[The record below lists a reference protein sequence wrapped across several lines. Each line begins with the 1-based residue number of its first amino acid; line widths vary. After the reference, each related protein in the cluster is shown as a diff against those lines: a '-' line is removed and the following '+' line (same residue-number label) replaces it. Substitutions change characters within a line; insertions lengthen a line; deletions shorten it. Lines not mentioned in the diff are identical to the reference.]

1 MAAYISRTTGTAFTS
16 NQKFTVS
23 GWIKGSFPPSSG
35 DNHMWAIGSAS
46 GSIGSVFL
54 YVQGTGALTAYGYNP
69 NLALATSR
77 LLRDPAAWYHWVLA
91 VDTTQGTPAD
101 RNKVYI
107 NGVQETAFSMETNY
121 GSSDT
126 LDALASG
133 KIQYIGSNTNGGG
146 PLLGDLSWVQYVDG
160 LQLAPTEF
168 GQFDSTSGIWKIKTD
183 VYGTPGNNGFCLK
196 MEDRANLDLDSS
208 SNAFTFTTSGTLTP
222 TKDTPSNNFCTMNP
236 IVGARSGFTWSNG
249 NNKVVTGTV
258 DNSGATLAFGSGK
271 WYYEIL
277 TDTRGNAYPGWQ
289 DLTNTE
295 ADEDDTYT
303 PPGFLGI
310 NPGVTY
316 NAGSGVVFSSFK
328 GLPASDWT
336 DGDYIGLAFDM
347 DNLSAWWSLNG
358 QWYTGDNAT
367 PTTLTRAQVSADTNG
382 FDCSTA
388 SLFSSASLIAPCM
401 GSSTASTTNS
411 FNFGNGVFASTVL
424 GGTTYNDD
432 AGNGIFKYEPPDGF
446 RAICTKNIK
455 AYG

>member
-1 MAAYISRTTGTAFTS
+1 MDTAITRTLGSGAATTTYTL
-16 NQKFTVS
+16 
-23 GWIKGSFPPSSG
+23 SF
-35 DNHMWAIGSAS
+35 WCKKAAS
-46 GSIGSVFL
+46 GSYQRFFTCN
-54 YVQGTGALTAYGYNP
+54 GTGDVYFRFNNTEGLELSAGGSDQGVLNTN
-69 NLALATSR
+69 R
-77 LLRDPAAWYHWVLA
+77 KFRDSGAWYHFVIRYDSTEVSA
-91 VDTTQGTPAD
+91 ND
-101 RNKVYI
+101 RFRLYI
-107 NGVQETAFSMETNY
+107 NGVDERDVGGYSTSTMP
-121 GSSDT
+121 SSSQTDNIN
-126 LDALASG
+126 LSG
-133 KIQYIGSNTNGGG
+133 NVHRIGGLTGQYFGGEMSHMHLCIGYS
-146 PLLGDLSWVQYVDG
+146 Y
-160 LQLAPTEF
+160 APTEF
-168 GQFDSTSGIWKIKTD
+168 GEVDSTSGIWKLIAD
-183 VYGTPGNNGFCLK
+183 PSVSYGTNGFFLK
-196 MEDRANLDLDSS
+196 FEDRTNLDLDSS
-208 SNAFTFTTSGTLTP
+208 PNANTFATAGTLTP

>member
-1 MAAYISRTTGTAFTS
+1 MATTSIYRTPSAGDLNKWTMSFWVKRASTGGHHHLASAVT
-16 NQKFTVS
+16 
-23 GWIKGSFPPSSG
+23 GGG
-35 DNHMWAIGSAS
+35 DNTVMKIDINDILYFEEYQSSA
-46 GSIGSVFL
+46 V
-54 YVQGTGALTAYGYNP
+54 GYLKTN
-69 NLALATSR
+69 R
-77 LLRDPAAWYHWVLA
+77 LFRDLGAWYHIVFVW
-91 VDTTQGTPAD
+91 DTDNVTSGD
-101 RNKVYI
+101 RMILYV
-107 NGVQETAFSMETNY
+107 NGVRETSFSTETY
-121 GSSDT
+121 PGSGQDSLWNSAMQNTIGEKGSAGYFDGSMSHIHFCDGYAYAASDFGET
-126 LDALASG
+126 DA
-133 KIQYIGSNTNGGG
+133 
-146 PLLGDLSWVQYVDG
+146 
-160 LQLAPTEF
+160 
-168 GQFDSTSGIWKIKTD
+168 TSGIWKIKTSPS
-183 VYGTPGNNGFCLK
+183 VSYGTNGFFLK
-196 MEDRANLDLDSS
+196 MEDRTNLDLDSS
-208 SNAFTFTTSGTLTP
+208 PNAHTFTTGGTLTP
-222 TKDTPSNNFCTMNP
+222 TKDNPSNNFCTMNP
-236 IVGARSGFTWSNG
+236 LVGARSGFTWSNG
-249 NNKVVTGTV
+249 NNKVVTGSV
-258 DNSGATLAFGSGK
+258 DNSGATMAFGSGK

-277 TDTRGNAYPGWQ
+277 CDTRGNAYPGWQ
-289 DLTNTE
+289 DLTDAD
-295 ADEDDTYT
+295 ADENDTYT

-455 AYG
+455 AYGG

>member
-1 MAAYISRTTGTAFTS
+1 MASTAITRTLG
-16 NQKFTVS
+16 S
-23 GWIKGSFPPSSG
+23 GAATTTYTLSF
-35 DNHMWAIGSAS
+35 WCKKAAS
-46 GSIGSVFL
+46 GSYQRFFTCN
-54 YVQGTGALTAYGYNP
+54 GTGDVYFRFNNTEGLELSAGGSDQGVLNTN
-69 NLALATSR
+69 R
-77 LLRDPAAWYHWVLA
+77 KFRDSGAWYHFVIRYDSTEVSA
-91 VDTTQGTPAD
+91 ND
-101 RNKVYI
+101 RFRLYI
-107 NGVQETAFSMETNY
+107 NGVDERDVGGYSTSTMP
-121 GSSDT
+121 SSSQTDNIN
-126 LDALASG
+126 LSG
-133 KIQYIGSNTNGGG
+133 NVHRIGGLTGQYFGGEMSHMHLCIGYS
-146 PLLGDLSWVQYVDG
+146 Y
-160 LQLAPTEF
+160 APTEF
-168 GQFDSTSGIWKIKTD
+168 GEVDSTSGIWKLIAD
-183 VYGTPGNNGFCLK
+183 PSVSYGTNGFFLK
-196 MEDRANLDLDSS
+196 FEDRTNLDLDSS
-208 SNAFTFTTSGTLTP
+208 PNANTFATAGTLTP

>member
-1 MAAYISRTTGTAFTS
+1 
-16 NQKFTVS
+16 
-23 GWIKGSFPPSSG
+23 
-35 DNHMWAIGSAS
+35 
-46 GSIGSVFL
+46 
-54 YVQGTGALTAYGYNP
+54 
-69 NLALATSR
+69 
-77 LLRDPAAWYHWVLA
+77 
-91 VDTTQGTPAD
+91 
-101 RNKVYI
+101 
-107 NGVQETAFSMETNY
+107 
-121 GSSDT
+121 
-126 LDALASG
+126 
-133 KIQYIGSNTNGGG
+133 
-146 PLLGDLSWVQYVDG
+146 
-160 LQLAPTEF
+160 
-168 GQFDSTSGIWKIKTD
+168 
-183 VYGTPGNNGFCLK
+183 
-196 MEDRANLDLDSS
+196 
-208 SNAFTFTTSGTLTP
+208 
-222 TKDTPSNNFCTMNP
+222 MNP
-236 IVGARSGFTWSNG
+236 LVGARSGITWSNG

-258 DNSGATLAFGSGK
+258 DNSGSTLAFGSGK

-277 TDTRGNAYPGWQ
+277 CDTRGNAYPGWQ
-289 DLTNTE
+289 DLTTE
-295 ADEDDTYT
+295 DADENDTYT

-316 NAGSGVVFSSFK
+316 NAGSGTVFSSFK

-455 AYG
+455 AYGG